1 LLAGLPRMAILER
14 CTVCCTRSLRPLPS
28 FSRRVTPETDAN
40 GGIADWRPREPSCCS
55 SVCTKAAVGEPY
67 KIGLGSVPSLGYCI
81 GMQYGDDE
89 YLSCIGCPGA
99 LHRSCGP
106 THPRLTDRRPR
117 RFRRSGVAGAG
128 DGGTDSRCSRDAALE
143 CRMMTTS
150 SSLAWYR
157 VPQRPPIRDYVE

>member
-99 LHRSCGP
+99 P
-106 THPRLTDRRPR
+106 PHPRL
-117 RFRRSGVAGAG
+117 
-128 DGGTDSRCSRDAALE
+128 
-143 CRMMTTS
+143 CRMNSTKMFFSRNKLWAATHA
-150 SSLAWYR
+150 LLFDKFGDL
-157 VPQRPPIRDYVE
+157 RDGSIV